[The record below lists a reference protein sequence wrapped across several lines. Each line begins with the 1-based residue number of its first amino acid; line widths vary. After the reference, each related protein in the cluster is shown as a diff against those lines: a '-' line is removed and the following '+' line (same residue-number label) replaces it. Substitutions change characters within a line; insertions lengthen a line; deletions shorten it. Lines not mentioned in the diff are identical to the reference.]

1 MEPETQSSVVQV
13 DEVSV
18 QSATRRYV
26 ATCGGLGEQALSVR
40 VGNQLSC
47 KQRRDYV
54 PTVRVVPIDLKC
66 ATPRS
71 IELAPLGHHG
81 TLSETREVWQT
92 AASEADEEAVR
103 MCAATEHT
111 IGVVAYTGDGQTGDR
126 FTNASSL
133 EVTWA
138 VDSAADSALT
148 AEPTDSW
155 GEMLVRSDASPSALK
170 VSAAATAYAAW
181 LPESLRA
188 LAPEEPTGLNDAL
201 PLLFLPAPRFSA
213 DHRTLYSNPAN
224 ILEMETQ
231 GGSSLFD
238 FSVSDG
244 KNAVSEL
251 ASVQYVKPVTVTAP
265 WPRPTAK
272 LALHTPCEADDLLVA
287 IRDAGVIGCGPVQMK
302 ISLSHLYGLEL
313 KTPYVPGPLFI
324 VLAAL
329 RRKRVVWR
337 RLQCELGGKVT
348 AEVLAST
355 RRGEI
360 FDLDQTA
367 LMNLKLLGS
376 NDTVAGNKAAA
387 PGMFTV
393 SAQCVG
399 ALNMTLSATPKGQPA
414 TAVAC
419 SGGAL
424 SDSYEAAEGIA
435 PIAAKSVE
443 LGVYVPLH
451 CLPETIT
458 LVPQAQAAVH
468 CVSGPRDAYNR
479 SYQIISD
486 DGQPEVA
493 RVDKNGVV
501 TAIGV
506 GSVSVRVVYS
516 TEGTL
521 THPSATATAVVP
533 IRVAELTDLKINA
546 GVNWM
551 APGSEAAVHV
561 EGSSGQSPLSLANL
575 PIQCQWASENASVI
589 ALSVP
594 AEPSNTAALAARL
607 RAVSIGQSRLQVG
620 QPK

>member
-1 MEPETQSSVVQV
+1 MYAPLLTPET
-13 DEVSV
+13 
-18 QSATRRYV
+18 
-26 ATCGGLGEQALSVR
+26 
-40 VGNQLSC
+40 
-47 KQRRDYV
+47 
-54 PTVRVVPIDLKC
+54 
-66 ATPRS
+66 
-71 IELAPLGHHG
+71 
-81 TLSETREVWQT
+81 
-92 AASEADEEAVR
+92 
-103 MCAATEHT
+103 
-111 IGVVAYTGDGQTGDR
+111 
-126 FTNASSL
+126 
-133 EVTWA
+133 
-138 VDSAADSALT
+138 
-148 AEPTDSW
+148 
-155 GEMLVRSDASPSALK
+155 
-170 VSAAATAYAAW
+170 
-181 LPESLRA
+181 
-188 LAPEEPTGLNDAL
+188 
-201 PLLFLPAPRFSA
+201 
-213 DHRTLYSNPAN
+213 
-224 ILEMETQ
+224 
-231 GGSSLFD
+231 
-238 FSVSDG
+238 
-244 KNAVSEL
+244 
-251 ASVQYVKPVTVTAP
+251 
-265 WPRPTAK
+265 
-272 LALHTPCEADDLLVA
+272 
-287 IRDAGVIGCGPVQMK
+287 
-302 ISLSHLYGLEL
+302 
-313 KTPYVPGPLFI
+313 
-324 VLAAL
+324 
-329 RRKRVVWR
+329 
-337 RLQCELGGKVT
+337 
-348 AEVLAST
+348 EVLAST

-367 LMNLKLLGS
+367 LMNLKLQGS

-387 PGMFTV
+387 PGVFTV

-399 ALNMTLSATPKGQPA
+399 ALNMTLSAAPKG
-414 TAVAC
+414 VAC
-419 SGGAL
+419 GGGAL
-424 SDSYEAAEGIA
+424 SDPDEAAEGIA
-435 PIAAKSVE
+435 PTAAKPVE

-479 SYQIISD
+479 AYHIISD

-594 AEPSNTAALAARL
+594 AEPSNTATLAARL

>member
-1 MEPETQSSVVQV
+1 
-13 DEVSV
+13 
-18 QSATRRYV
+18 
-26 ATCGGLGEQALSVR
+26 
-40 VGNQLSC
+40 
-47 KQRRDYV
+47 
-54 PTVRVVPIDLKC
+54 
-66 ATPRS
+66 
-71 IELAPLGHHG
+71 
-81 TLSETREVWQT
+81 
-92 AASEADEEAVR
+92 
-103 MCAATEHT
+103 
-111 IGVVAYTGDGQTGDR
+111 
-126 FTNASSL
+126 
-133 EVTWA
+133 
-138 VDSAADSALT
+138 
-148 AEPTDSW
+148 
-155 GEMLVRSDASPSALK
+155 
-170 VSAAATAYAAW
+170 
-181 LPESLRA
+181 
-188 LAPEEPTGLNDAL
+188 
-201 PLLFLPAPRFSA
+201 
-213 DHRTLYSNPAN
+213 
-224 ILEMETQ
+224 
-231 GGSSLFD
+231 
-238 FSVSDG
+238 
-244 KNAVSEL
+244 
-251 ASVQYVKPVTVTAP
+251 
-265 WPRPTAK
+265 
-272 LALHTPCEADDLLVA
+272 
-287 IRDAGVIGCGPVQMK
+287 
-302 ISLSHLYGLEL
+302 
-313 KTPYVPGPLFI
+313 
-324 VLAAL
+324 
-329 RRKRVVWR
+329 
-337 RLQCELGGKVT
+337 
-348 AEVLAST
+348 
-355 RRGEI
+355 
-360 FDLDQTA
+360 
-367 LMNLKLLGS
+367 MNLKLQGS